1 MALEAL
7 YELDQS
13 RHPLDAVL
21 LHRAQAVIEDGLT
34 TSDGATPRLVIALAA
49 AAAPA
54 FLADGEAAEA
64 VDAAGWSDV
73 LTAADRDALAL
84 SVGAEA
90 ASVAAAHAKA
100 VSLRP
105 QVAYGAR
112 IVRGVVRDLARID
125 AVIAQI
131 APEWPVPQMA
141 PVDRNLLR
149 IALWEIGS
157 GSAPLRVVINEAVEM
172 AREYVGESTRRMVN
186 GALGTYSAG
195 PQPLKLE
202 GGS

>member
-13 RHPLDAVL
+13 RHPLEAVL
-21 LHRAQAVIEDGLT
+21 VHRAQAVVEDGLAT
-34 TSDGATPRLVIALAA
+34 TAGATPRLVIAVASAA
-49 AAAPA
+49 AMA
-54 FLADGEAAEA
+54 FVHDGDP
-64 VDAAGWSDV
+64 DAASAWSDE
-73 LTAADRDALAL
+73 LSAAARDALAQDAG
-84 SVGAEA
+84 VAPDVVEA
-90 ASVAAAHAKA
+90 AHVKA
-100 VSLRP
+100 LSLRP

-112 IVRGVVRDLARID
+112 IVRGVVQHLARID

-186 GALGTYSAG
+186 GALGAYSAG

-202 GGS
+202 GGA